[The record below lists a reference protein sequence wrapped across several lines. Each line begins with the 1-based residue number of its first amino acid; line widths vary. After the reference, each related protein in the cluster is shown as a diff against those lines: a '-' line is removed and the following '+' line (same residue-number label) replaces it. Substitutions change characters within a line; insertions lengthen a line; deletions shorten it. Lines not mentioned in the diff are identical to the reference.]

1 MIHRKNQCRT
11 LIISRNTEIAN
22 YLILR
27 MNSNLKSLKNLD
39 AEIKT
44 AITKKLQI
52 HAFIFSI
59 FILIQLKAQCLTN
72 KSWTAQTRRYI
83 HRLIKSKHE
92 LGGFKIH
99 IIHTLT
105 SKVFRYNVIVRYHH
119 YCSSS
124 INVSVVV
131 LSRYTQT

>member
-72 KSWTAQTRRYI
+72 KSMRTAG
-83 HRLIKSKHE
+83 LHE
-92 LGGFKIH
+92 QHKRDDIFID
-99 IIHTLT
+99 
-105 SKVFRYNVIVRYHH
+105 
-119 YCSSS
+119 SS
-124 INVSVVV
+124 N
-131 LSRYTQT
+131 QNMN